1 MNKDISLACG
11 FEAPDYDSGH
21 VRCQWT
27 RRVIYG
33 HPSPVLLFTLPR
45 MSGCPS
51 SSDFWNLDSACTRSF
66 WGAFIPAAF
75 VFVLCVAAAIPIPT
89 KLSNILCPI
98 KALFDPFLTLQEA
111 EALDVAD
118 AAESKAVLGEVVQ
131 GEPEAVIEQVEPRQL
146 WKPLLLSWIAL
157 VETLA
162 WLGVAS
168 FNAIQDQR
176 DPVDVVSSFAF
187 ALIWLFATL
196 RPILRPKPTP
206 SFDLL
211 VLYLICFIVE
221 VVSLGTFIYN
231 KNAYGTPFP
240 DTLTLAA
247 HILNLVAL
255 FVLITLVFS
264 MPLAIPSRRVDK
276 DKIVSWSAGSLLRVH
291 CSFWNDVGKVRLPR
305 GLHDSLG
312 LDHVFMDLATHP
324 ARTCSRVH
332 PFA

>member
-1 MNKDISLACG
+1 
-11 FEAPDYDSGH
+11 
-21 VRCQWT
+21 
-27 RRVIYG
+27 
-33 HPSPVLLFTLPR
+33 
-45 MSGCPS
+45 
-51 SSDFWNLDSACTRSF
+51 
-66 WGAFIPAAF
+66 
-75 VFVLCVAAAIPIPT
+75 VLCVAAAIPIPT
-89 KLSNILCPI
+89 WLSNIICPI

-157 VETLA
+157 IETLA

-168 FNAIQDQR
+168 FNVVQDQR
-176 DPVDVVSSFAF
+176 DPVYVVSSFAF
-187 ALIWLFATL
+187 AFTWLFATL

-240 DTLTLAA
+240 DTLTLVA
-247 HILNLVAL
+247 HILNLDAL
-255 FVLITLVFS
+255 FVLIALVFS

-276 DKIVSWSAGSLLRVH
+276 DKIVS
-291 CSFWNDVGKVRLPR
+291 
-305 GLHDSLG
+305 
-312 LDHVFMDLATHP
+312 
-324 ARTCSRVH
+324 
-332 PFA
+332 